1 MKIIEIDYK
10 DEKYPKKL
18 LKIKNFPSK
27 LYAIGNIELLKS
39 KYTVGIVGSRKCS
52 EYGRKV
58 AFEFSKEISE
68 NGICIISGMA
78 VGIDGQAHNGA
89 IEEVGNTIAVLGCGF
104 NYIYPKE
111 NEWLFHKILE
121 KGGCIISE
129 YPPDVEPDTKKF
141 PKRNRIVSGLSD
153 SILVVEAQYRSGSSI
168 TVKYAKKEGKTI
180 YAIPSNIFNSAGIGT
195 NIMIQE
201 GAKLVI
207 DPYEIVEEIKKQNI
221 NNNLNDRCESIEKIY
236 NNKDLEEAYK
246 KNNQSKGRKRIRN
259 RNKINLGKINKKDE
273 NINQIIDRKKE
284 KNIEKEYLPI
294 YELLS
299 NKPIHINEI
308 AKKLNMTIQEIAPT
322 ITIMEIKEYASQIQ
336 TNYFV
341 KKE

>member
-1 MKIIEIDYK
+1 MDIIKIDYK
-10 DEKYPKKL
+10 DDRYPKRL
-18 LKIKNFPSK
+18 LEIKDFPK
-27 LYAIGNIELLKS
+27 ELYIVGNIELLKA

-58 AFEFSKEISE
+58 AFKFAKEISKNE
-68 NGICIISGMA
+68 ICIISGMA

-89 IEEVGNTIAVLGCGF
+89 IEEVGKTIAVLGCGF
-104 NYIYPKE
+104 NYNYPKE

-121 KGGCIISE
+121 KDGCIISE
-129 YPPDVEPDTKKF
+129 YSPNVESDTKNF
-141 PKRNRIVSGLSD
+141 PKRNRIISGLSD

-180 YAIPSNIFNSAGIGT
+180 YAIPSNIYNSAGIGT
-195 NIMIQE
+195 NMMIKE

-207 DPYEIVEEIKKQNI
+207 DPYEIVEDIKKENI
-221 NNNLNDRCESIEKIY
+221 KNNLNDTCESREKIY
-236 NNKDLEEAYK
+236 NN
-246 KNNQSKGRKRIRN
+246 
-259 RNKINLGKINKKDE
+259 
-273 NINQIIDRKKE
+273 KKE

-294 YELLS
+294 YEVLS

-308 AKKLNMTIQEIAPT
+308 AKRLNTTIQEIVPT
-322 ITIMEIKEYASQIQ
+322 ITIMEIKEYIFQPQ
-336 TNYFV
+336 TNYFI

>member
-1 MKIIEIDYK
+1 MDIIKIDYK
-10 DEKYPKKL
+10 DDRYPKRL
-18 LKIKNFPSK
+18 LEIKDFPK
-27 LYAIGNIELLKS
+27 ELYIVGNIELLKA

-58 AFEFSKEISE
+58 AFKFAKEISKNE
-68 NGICIISGMA
+68 ICIISGMA

-89 IEEVGNTIAVLGCGF
+89 IEEVGKTIAVLGCGF

-129 YPPDVEPDTKKF
+129 YSTNVESDTKNF
-141 PKRNRIVSGLSD
+141 PKRNRIISGLSD

-180 YAIPSNIFNSAGIGT
+180 YAIPSNIYNSAGIGT
-195 NIMIQE
+195 NMMIKE

-207 DPYEIVEEIKKQNI
+207 DPYEIVEDIKKENI
-221 NNNLNDRCESIEKIY
+221 KNNLNDTCESIEKIY
-236 NNKDLEEAYK
+236 NN
-246 KNNQSKGRKRIRN
+246 
-259 RNKINLGKINKKDE
+259 
-273 NINQIIDRKKE
+273 KKE

-294 YELLS
+294 YEVLS

-308 AKKLNMTIQEIAPT
+308 AKRLNTTIQEIVPT
-322 ITIMEIKEYASQIQ
+322 ITIMEIKEYIFQPQ
-336 TNYFV
+336 TNYFI

>member
-1 MKIIEIDYK
+1 MDIIKIDYK
-10 DEKYPKKL
+10 DDRYPKRL
-18 LKIKNFPSK
+18 LEIKDFPK
-27 LYAIGNIELLKS
+27 ELYIVGNIELLKA

-58 AFEFSKEISE
+58 AFKFAKEISKNE
-68 NGICIISGMA
+68 ICIISGMA

-89 IEEVGNTIAVLGCGF
+89 IEEVGKTIAVLGCGF

-121 KGGCIISE
+121 KDGCIISE
-129 YPPDVEPDTKKF
+129 YSPNVESDTKNF
-141 PKRNRIVSGLSD
+141 PKRNRIISGLSD

-180 YAIPSNIFNSAGIGT
+180 YAIPSNIYNSAGIGT
-195 NIMIQE
+195 NMMIKE

-207 DPYEIVEEIKKQNI
+207 DPYEIVEDIKKENI
-221 NNNLNDRCESIEKIY
+221 KNNLNDTCESIEKIY
-236 NNKDLEEAYK
+236 NN
-246 KNNQSKGRKRIRN
+246 
-259 RNKINLGKINKKDE
+259 
-273 NINQIIDRKKE
+273 KKE

-294 YELLS
+294 YEVLS

-308 AKKLNMTIQEIAPT
+308 AKRLNTTIQEIVPT
-322 ITIMEIKEYASQIQ
+322 ITIMEIKEYIFQPQ
-336 TNYFV
+336 TNYFI

>member
-1 MKIIEIDYK
+1 MEIIEIDCK
-10 DEKYPKKL
+10 DKNYPERL
-18 LKIKNFPSK
+18 LKIKNSPSK

-58 AFEFSKEISE
+58 AFDFAKEISE

-89 IEEVGNTIAVLGCGF
+89 IEELGKTIAVLGGGF
-104 NYIYPKE
+104 NHIYPKE
-111 NEWLFHKILE
+111 NEWIFHKILE
-121 KGGCIISE
+121 NCGCVISE
-129 YPPDVEPDTKKF
+129 YAPNVEVDKKNF
-141 PKRNRIVSGLSD
+141 PKRNRIISGLSD

-180 YAIPSNIFNSAGIGT
+180 YAIPSNIYNSAGIGT

-201 GAKLVI
+201 GSRLVI
-207 DPYEIVEEIKKQNI
+207 NPYEIVEAIKKENI
-221 NNNLNDRCESIEKIY
+221 KNNLNDRCESIEKIY
-236 NNKDLEEAYK
+236 NNK
-246 KNNQSKGRKRIRN
+246 
-259 RNKINLGKINKKDE
+259 
-273 NINQIIDRKKE
+273 KE

-294 YELLS
+294 YEVLS

-308 AKKLNMTIQEIAPT
+308 AKILNTTIHEIMP
-322 ITIMEIKEYASQIQ
+322 IVTIMEIKEYAFQIQ
-336 TNYFV
+336 TNYFI

>member
-1 MKIIEIDYK
+1 MKIFEIDCK
-10 DEKYPKKL
+10 DKNYPERL
-18 LKIKNFPSK
+18 LKIKNYPSK

-58 AFEFSKEISE
+58 AFEFAKEISE

-78 VGIDGQAHNGA
+78 IGIDGQAHNAA
-89 IEEVGNTIAVLGCGF
+89 IEEAGNTIAVLGCGF
-104 NYIYPKE
+104 NQIYPKE

-121 KGGCIISE
+121 NCGCVISE
-129 YPPDVEPDTKKF
+129 YAPNVEVDKKNF
-141 PKRNRIVSGLSD
+141 PKRNRIISGLSD

-168 TVKYAKKEGKTI
+168 TVKYAKEEGKTI
-180 YAIPSNIFNSAGIGT
+180 YAIPSNIYNNAGIGT

-207 DPYEIVEEIKKQNI
+207 NPYEIIKDIKM
-221 NNNLNDRCESIEKIY
+221 C
-236 NNKDLEEAYK
+236 NNKGELECNYE
-246 KNNQSKGRKRIRN
+246 NLKRFE
-259 RNKINLGKINKKDE
+259 LTDNKKD
-273 NINQIIDRKKE
+273 

-308 AKKLNMTIQEIAPT
+308 AKILNTTIQEIMPIVT
-322 ITIMEIKEYASQIQ
+322 MMEIKEYTFQIQ

>member
-1 MKIIEIDYK
+1 MDIIKIDYK
-10 DEKYPKKL
+10 DDRYPKRL
-18 LKIKNFPSK
+18 LEIKDFPK
-27 LYAIGNIELLKS
+27 ELYIVGNIELLKA

-58 AFEFSKEISE
+58 AFEFAKEISKNE
-68 NGICIISGMA
+68 ICVVSGMA
-78 VGIDGQAHNGA
+78 IGIDGQAHNGA
-89 IEEVGNTIAVLGCGF
+89 IEESGKTIAVLGGGF
-104 NYIYPKE
+104 NHIYPKE
-111 NEWLFHKILE
+111 NEWIFHKIL
-121 KGGCIISE
+121 GNCGCVISE
-129 YPPDVEPDTKKF
+129 YTPNVEVDKKNF
-141 PKRNRIVSGLSD
+141 PKRNRIISGLSD
-153 SILVVEAQYRSGSSI
+153 SILVVESQYRSGSSI
-168 TVKYAKKEGKTI
+168 TVKYAKEEGKTI
-180 YAIPSNIFNSAGIGT
+180 YAIPSNIYNSAGIGS
-195 NIMIQE
+195 NMMIKE

-221 NNNLNDRCESIEKIY
+221 KNNLNDRCESIQKIY

-259 RNKINLGKINKKDE
+259 RNKINLEKINKKDE
-273 NINQIIDRKKE
+273 NINQIIDSKKE

-336 TNYFV
+336 TNYFI

>member
-1 MKIIEIDYK
+1 MGLIHQANKKKE
-10 DEKYPKKL
+10 KKL
-18 LKIKNFPSK
+18 DIQK
-27 LYAIGNIELLKS
+27 
-39 KYTVGIVGSRKCS
+39 
-52 EYGRKV
+52 
-58 AFEFSKEISE
+58 AFEQNLKYISK
-68 NGICIISGMA
+68 
-78 VGIDGQAHNGA
+78 
-89 IEEVGNTIAVLGCGF
+89 
-104 NYIYPKE
+104 
-111 NEWLFHKILE
+111 
-121 KGGCIISE
+121 
-129 YPPDVEPDTKKF
+129 
-141 PKRNRIVSGLSD
+141 
-153 SILVVEAQYRSGSSI
+153 
-168 TVKYAKKEGKTI
+168 
-180 YAIPSNIFNSAGIGT
+180 
-195 NIMIQE
+195 QE
-201 GAKLVI
+201 MN
-207 DPYEIVEEIKKQNI
+207 VEEIKKQNI